1 MEIEKELLKT
11 GVLEIGNLIIY
22 IVPLLM
28 IDVYWDVKVIG
39 MKMEKT
45 TRISKLI

>member
-11 GVLEIGNLIIY
+11 GVLETGNLIIY

-28 IDVYWDVKVIG
+28 IDVY
-39 MKMEKT
+39 
-45 TRISKLI
+45 